1 MRYFFAS
8 FCRILAKDVVTARYE
23 VHKDKYTVRYNFS
36 FLRLLRRDGE
46 LVIKLIKRNQTNK
59 ITPLKFDIGYIF
71 LQMFYEYALKT
82 TGFIV
87 YQVNTLVLRL
97 CVRDGDFG

>member
-1 MRYFFAS
+1 M
-8 FCRILAKDVVTARYE
+8 FCQ
-23 VHKDKYTVRYNFS
+23 N
-36 FLRLLRRDGE
+36 LRLLRRDGE
-46 LVIKLIKRNQTNK
+46 LVVKLIKRNQTNK

-87 YQVNTLVLRL
+87 HQVNTLVLRL
-97 CVRDGDFG
+97 CVRDGEN